1 MEAMN
6 INKIKQLKLYCI
18 WKNEKGKLNNDDIKI
33 EGKREKNINNI
44 IKNYITNNIIIL
56 FVIIKSII
64 IINLFCRTKSNIY
77 VFNFFKN
84 SKITLKIKGKSENEI
99 FNQNFKGI
107 NNLINVRI
115 NGDETNP
122 KSNKYV
128 FNQEFNNVEL
138 FFNDYVVNTENMF
151 KDCKSITEINLSDF
165 DSSKVTTMDNMFE
178 DCSSL
183 TSLDL
188 SNLQTSSVK
197 NMNFMFSGCSSL
209 ISLDFSD
216 FDTSSVTRMDSMFSH
231 CSSLTSLD
239 LSHFN
244 VTSLT
249 STDSMFYDCNNLEY
263 INLYNFK
270 EIKLRQNIFL
280 DCPNNL
286 IICINGITN
295 ITFDSSLNYYNSYYN
310 TYDDSLYNSN
320 YNTYYNAYYKKSDYN
335 IIKYNCYTVDCS
347 NDWKTRQ
354 KKLININNINNKC
367 IESCDNI
374 IQYQYEYNGKC
385 YAKCSK
391 GLLSDNNNPTKIC
404 KCELDKC
411 SSCPQVALNKG
422 LCKECN
428 DNYYPKEN
436 DESNLGEYFDCYKNP
451 EGYYLDINIYK
462 KCYNTCKT
470 CDKEGN
476 SDDHNCIICNSY
488 YPYAIKHNDIINCI
502 SSCEYYYY

>member
-1 MEAMN
+1 
-6 INKIKQLKLYCI
+6 
-18 WKNEKGKLNNDDIKI
+18 
-33 EGKREKNINNI
+33 
-44 IKNYITNNIIIL
+44 
-56 FVIIKSII
+56 
-64 IINLFCRTKSNIY
+64 
-77 VFNFFKN
+77 
-84 SKITLKIKGKSENEI
+84 
-99 FNQNFKGI
+99 
-107 NNLINVRI
+107 
-115 NGDETNP
+115 
-122 KSNKYV
+122 
-128 FNQEFNNVEL
+128 
-138 FFNDYVVNTENMF
+138 
-151 KDCKSITEINLSDF
+151 
-165 DSSKVTTMDNMFE
+165 
-178 DCSSL
+178 
-183 TSLDL
+183 
-188 SNLQTSSVK
+188 
-197 NMNFMFSGCSSL
+197 
-209 ISLDFSD
+209 
-216 FDTSSVTRMDSMFSH
+216 
-231 CSSLTSLD
+231 
-239 LSHFN
+239 
-244 VTSLT
+244 
-249 STDSMFYDCNNLEY
+249 MFYDCNNLEY

-295 ITFDSSLNYYNSYYN
+295 ITFDSSLNYSYYNSYYNTYYN
-310 TYDDSLYNSN
+310 TYDDSLYHSN
-320 YNTYYNAYYKKSDYN
+320 YNTYYNAYYKKSYYYN
-335 IIKYNCYTVDCS
+335 IIYNCFTVDCS

-354 KKLININNINNKC
+354 KKLISNNNKC
-367 IESCDNI
+367 IESCDNS

-411 SSCPQVALNKG
+411 LSCPQVALNKG

-488 YPYAIKHNDIINCI
+488 YPYAIKHNDIINCY
-502 SSCEYYYY
+502 SSCDYYYYYEENNYFCTSDLSCPEAYPKLKPNTKECTYLLYVEDINEDISQIDKNGKENSKEEEIKYYDNVLKCIESGFTAVNYDTSNIDSGNDELIKTEKMTVTFTTSENQKNNINNNMTTIDLGDCEPLLRNYYKISSNETLYMKKMDIAQEGTKAIKVEYDVYCKLNGANLVKLNLSI